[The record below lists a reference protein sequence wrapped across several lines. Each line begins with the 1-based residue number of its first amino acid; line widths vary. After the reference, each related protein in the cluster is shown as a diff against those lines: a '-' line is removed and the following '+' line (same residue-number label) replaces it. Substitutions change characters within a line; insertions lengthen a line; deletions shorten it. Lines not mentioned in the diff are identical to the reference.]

1 MATTKPRQIVL
12 ARMERAQ
19 RRPSGK
25 AVKRDGQLFP
35 DMKMVGKPHA
45 LFWRKKELKGDLRK
59 AEKYA
64 SRWGYEVLVYP
75 RATKNALEKAKAHL
89 RKRQGGNV

>member
-1 MATTKPRQIVL
+1 MEATRHRQIVL
-12 ARMERAQ
+12 VRMEHEQ

-25 AVKRDGQLFP
+25 AVKRDGQLVP
-35 DMKMVGKPHA
+35 EMKMVGKPHA

-59 AEKYA
+59 AEAFA
-64 SRWGYEVLVYP
+64 SKQGYEVLVYP
-75 RATKNALEKAKAHL
+75 QATKNTLVKAKAHL